1 MSTPGNYLVCSSC
14 GRHLLRGEA
23 PEVFLHDGERR
34 EVCELCVPRALHA
47 GWIRVGVGDAP
58 TLEPDRGARS
68 LLERFKRGRRPGRPA
83 EGRRER
89 AGRTRQ
95 RPTAAETMAEHQAQ
109 DLSAPPPQRRR
120 PHRIED
126 EIEGLAVAQEEP
138 AAPLADYAT
147 TAGGDRASVTTAGAR
162 MAARAVDLY
171 NHSSHPRLIAG
182 VARSLGAPWV
192 TVRNVGGSRMQVVI
206 AWELTWY
213 RFELDLAR
221 EADGV
226 RDAGHG
232 TSLDELQPGE
242 VAPNAVSDE
251 HGYLYLQAGATAA

>member
-1 MSTPGNYLVCSSC
+1 M
-14 GRHLLRGEA
+14 
-23 PEVFLHDGERR
+23 FLHDGERR

-68 LLERFKRGRRPGRPA
+68 LLERFRRRGRGRGARQAA
-83 EGRRER
+83 EAR
-89 AGRTRQ
+89 AGRSGARTAGRS
-95 RPTAAETMAEHQAQ
+95 RSGPTDGEGFEPTAAP
-109 DLSAPPPQRRR
+109 SSGQRRR
-120 PHRIED
+120 PHRLED
-126 EIEGLAVAQEEP
+126 EIEGLVPIEEP
-138 AAPLADYAT
+138 AAALADYAT
-147 TAGGDRASVTTAGAR
+147 TATGDRAQVTSAGAR

-171 NHSSHPRLIAG
+171 NHSPHPRVISG

-192 TVRNVGGSRMQVVI
+192 TIRNVGGSRVQIVI